1 MDGKEI
7 KVTLAHRA
15 VGMLVCDARL
25 HHRIVERRLS
35 GLGVHNS
42 QHWMLMYLARTGK
55 IPSQK
60 EIAEN
65 MNMSPASV
73 AATVKKLAQGGYI
86 EKTGCDSDNRR
97 NQISITPKGMQVVQQ
112 SRSYFEEI
120 EQAMFNGLSE
130 EQMQALC
137 DTLGVMMGNLT
148 KYEESLNARDS
159 QTKGVDET

>member
-1 MDGKEI
+1 MDGKEV
-7 KVTLAHRA
+7 KVPLTHRA
-15 VGMLVCDARL
+15 VGVLVCNARL

-60 EIAEN
+60 EIAED

-73 AATVKKLAQGGYI
+73 AATIKKLAQGGYI

-97 NQISITPKGMQVVQQ
+97 NQISITSEGMRVVQQ
-112 SRSYFEEI
+112 SRSYFEQI
-120 EQAMFNGLSE
+120 EQAMFKGLSE
-130 EQMQALC
+130 EEIQTLC
-137 DTLGVMMGNLT
+137 DTLGKIMGNLNE
-148 KYEESLNARDS
+148 YEETLNMGDS

>member
-1 MDGKEI
+1 MDAGKI
-7 KVTLAHRA
+7 KVPLAHRA
-15 VGMLVCDARL
+15 VGALICDARL

-55 IPSQK
+55 IPAQK
-60 EIAEN
+60 EIAED

-73 AATVKKLAQGGYI
+73 AATVKKLSQGGYI

-112 SRSYFEEI
+112 SRSYFEQI
-120 EQAMFNGLSE
+120 EQAMFKSLSE
-130 EQMQALC
+130 EQIQTLC
-137 DTLGVMMGNLT
+137 DTLGVIMENLNE
-148 KYEESLNARDS
+148 YEESLNARDS

>member
-1 MDGKEI
+1 MDAGKI

-15 VGMLVCDARL
+15 VGMLMCNARL

-60 EIAEN
+60 GIAEN
-65 MNMSPASV
+65 FNMSPASV
-73 AATVKKLAQGGYI
+73 AATIKKLAQGGYI

-112 SRSYFEEI
+112 SRSCFEEI
-120 EQAMFNGLSE
+120 EQAMFAGLSE

-137 DTLGVMMGNLT
+137 ETLGVIMENMNQ
-148 KYEESLNARDS
+148 YEESLNASDS